1 VKLDLICG
9 AGDISEVGPDPTTP
23 WLKAMDSTGDEDGAP
38 LIAAPFSKHS
48 IGGEAKVGFIWNT
61 RMKCSI
67 WVIVRRHAIRVKV
80 WRKLRLKLLIESRR
94 KICKL

>member
-38 LIAAPFSKHS
+38 LIAAPFP
-48 IGGEAKVGFIWNT
+48 NT
-61 RMKCSI
+61 PLEGK
-67 WVIVRRHAIRVKV
+67 
-80 WRKLRLKLLIESRR
+80 LKLASYGIPG
-94 KICKL
+94 